1 MGIRFFCHH
10 CQSRLNV
17 KSSQSGLPG
26 VCPECGGTVDV
37 PTESLLPGSPKSPSQ
52 RFYVEEENPPEGSSQ
67 LIDFDAQDTMPGDLL
82 ADPDAGAP
90 KDGTIKPPS
99 PIFAIA
105 KDSSGIFML
114 DSPSPSPDFGKVCPV
129 ETAPDK
135 VWYFRSKEL
144 GERGPLKAKA
154 MKQHVIAGDII
165 AGCMVWRQDWD
176 DWVAAEA
183 AFPQIEAVEDPI
195 DAPSLAEVGAELPSI
210 LSKKPMATKQVVF
223 YGAIVAGLAV
233 IAALGY
239 VVVWIARSN

>member
-17 KSSQSGLPG
+17 KFSQAGLPG
-26 VCPECGGTVDV
+26 VCPDCGGTVDV
-37 PTESLLPGSPKSPSQ
+37 PTESLLPGPPKSPSQ

-67 LIDFDAQDTMPGDLL
+67 LIGFDAQDTIAGDLL
-82 ADPDAGAP
+82 GEDAVP

-99 PIFAIA
+99 PVFAV

-114 DSPSPSPDFGKVCPV
+114 ASPLPSPDFGKVCPV

-144 GERGPLKAKA
+144 GERGPLKARV
-154 MKQHVIAGDII
+154 MRQHVKSGDVY

-176 DWVAAEA
+176 DWLPAEA
-183 AFPQIEAVEDPI
+183 AFPQIEAVEDSTE
-195 DAPSLAEVGAELPSI
+195 ASQSAEAGTEIPSI
-210 LSKKPMATKQVVF
+210 LSKKPMAAKQVVF
-223 YGAIVAGLAV
+223 YGAIVTGLVV

-239 VVVWIARSN
+239 VVVWIARSY